1 MDKLGERIFA
11 LRTEKN
17 MSQGDLSAALDV
29 SRQAVSKW
37 ENGMGTP
44 TPENIVA
51 MSVIFSVTTDYLL
64 MGKEEN
70 VGEKIE
76 KEAARAEGGFGKR
89 NLLQMIG
96 IMLIF
101 TGALISFAVL
111 LTEFFAEI
119 LIFTVYMIIAG
130 VICLLAKEDLR
141 TKIFIFSIIY
151 ASLAVVTLALCEMTY
166 NIW

>member
-11 LRTEKN
+11 LRTGRG
-17 MSQGDLSAALDV
+17 MSQGDLAAALDV

-51 MSVIFSVTTDYLL
+51 MSALFCVTTDYILL
-64 MGKEEN
+64 GKEDDDAHA
-70 VGEKIE
+70 
-76 KEAARAEGGFGKR
+76 EAEAPRTQEGFGKR
-89 NLLQMIG
+89 KIVQLVG

-111 LTEFFAEI
+111 LTDFFAEI
-119 LIFTVYMIIAG
+119 LIFTAYMIISGA
-130 VICLLAKEDLR
+130 ICLLAKEDLR
-141 TKIFIFSIIY
+141 TKIFIFTIIY
-151 ASLAVVTLALCEMTY
+151 ASLVALALALCEMTY